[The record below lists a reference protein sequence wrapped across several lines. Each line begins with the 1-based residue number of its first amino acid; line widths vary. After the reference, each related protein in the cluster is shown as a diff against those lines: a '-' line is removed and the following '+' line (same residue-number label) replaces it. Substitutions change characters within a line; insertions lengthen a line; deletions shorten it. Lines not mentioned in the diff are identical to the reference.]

1 MSDVELNVNVMT
13 YLTFLQPC
21 NEK

>member
-13 YLTFLQPC
+13 YLKFLQSC